1 MENVFNM
8 DTVITTI
15 LTFSLVRPC
24 KDELDDITNKTNV
37 LVLEDATNKD

>member
-1 MENVFNM
+1 MENAFNIY
-8 DTVITTI
+8 TVITTI
-15 LTFSLVRPC
+15 LTFFLVRLC

>member
-1 MENVFNM
+1 MENAFNI
-8 DTVITTI
+8 DTVITAI
-15 LTFSLVRPC
+15 LTFFLVRLC